1 MTPATGTPAVLRC
14 SCRMAHYYFDVTD
27 DEGSFPDDIG
37 IDYAT
42 LEGAKAEAARALAEI
57 ARDRVPGP
65 DRLVFIVEVSDE
77 RKHPLFEVRLT
88 LEVLRPAGA
97 TVN

>member
-14 SCRMAHYYFDVTD
+14 SCRMAHYYFNVTD

-42 LEGAKAEAARALAEI
+42 LEGAKAEAARALAEMREIGCQGRI
-57 ARDRVPGP
+57 AWCLSWRSATSANTRCLRCGL
-65 DRLVFIVEVSDE
+65 RLRSF
-77 RKHPLFEVRLT
+77 VR
-88 LEVLRPAGA
+88 RARR
-97 TVN
+97 